1 MRSYSSLKGGFLIPR
16 MALAACLFLGAT
28 YIAFY
33 SFAGS
38 FSPSAPSAQ
47 PPFPVVENKV
57 TNGGLTLLAKVFS
70 PRGKVAPGEIFPL
83 VLTYQ
88 ADGTG
93 AANVNITVTLHS
105 ASLFQTSTPAA
116 SSGNGTS
123 GSPLVYTL
131 PVVAPN
137 GTGQIVIEARAK
149 NLTEDPEIMWKD
161 LSADVTLA
169 AGVNPARPARTH
181 GPKVTTLE
189 SAVFGDRPF
198 PVVMVQYQ
206 DVRHC
211 TDAGVPFPEC
221 TGDHTSAALDNSVN
235 SRTSGKSV
243 WQLYQDMS
251 FGQLY
256 PDGRVSPA
264 PNSPATLFARSEEH
278 TSDLQSQSNLVCR
291 RLCG

>member
-1 MRSYSSLKGGFLIPR
+1 MTPRLPSSMTLRRATIPPWCAARTRPASAWWRSITFRNYSRPGARRAAFRSARLAAWPSLPLTNQLQHMRSYSSLKGGFLIPR
-16 MALAACLFLGAT
+16 MALATCLFLGAT

-38 FSPSAPSAQ
+38 FSPNAANAQ

-70 PRGKVAPGEIFPL
+70 PRGKVAPGETFPL

-116 SSGNGTS
+116 SSGNGTA
-123 GSPLVYTL
+123 GSPLVYTI

-137 GTGQIVIEARAK
+137 AAGQIVIEARAK
-149 NLTEDPEIMWKD
+149 SLAEDPEIIWKD

-169 AGVNPARPARTH
+169 TGVQAALPARTH
-181 GPKVTTLE
+181 GPKVT
-189 SAVFGDRPF
+189 
-198 PVVMVQYQ
+198 
-206 DVRHC
+206 
-211 TDAGVPFPEC
+211 
-221 TGDHTSAALDNSVN
+221 
-235 SRTSGKSV
+235 
-243 WQLYQDMS
+243 
-251 FGQLY
+251 
-256 PDGRVSPA
+256 
-264 PNSPATLFARSEEH
+264 
-278 TSDLQSQSNLVCR
+278 
-291 RLCG
+291 